1 MRKNKLLTVYAVLVF
16 AFLVIPLVIITI
28 TAFGGGSA
36 ITFPIESFSFKWFA
50 NVFALKSFRRS
61 FFTSLEVALLATLIA
76 LLVGVGGL
84 TAVSIVSAV
93 VFWIVAVFVLRR
105 MAKADPIMSR
115 VWLRHIKQQE
125 FYPAKAS
132 RWRAVGGFTC

>member
-1 MRKNKLLTVYAVLVF
+1 MSRPLPIHQSLHRHAHILGAERELVM
-16 AFLVIPLVIITI
+16 T
-28 TAFGGGSA
+28 SA
-36 ITFPIESFSFKWFA
+36 
-50 NVFALKSFRRS
+50 
-61 FFTSLEVALLATLIA
+61 LIA

-93 VFWIVAVFVLRR
+93 VFWIFAVFVLRR
-105 MAKADPIMSR
+105 MAKADTIMSR

-132 RWRAVGGFTC
+132 RWRAVGGVTC

>member
-1 MRKNKLLTVYAVLVF
+1 MSARLLPIHQSLHRHAHVLG
-16 AFLVIPLVIITI
+16 AERELVMT
-28 TAFGGGSA
+28 SA
-36 ITFPIESFSFKWFA
+36 
-50 NVFALKSFRRS
+50 
-61 FFTSLEVALLATLIA
+61 LIA

-84 TAVSIVSAV
+84 TVVSIVSAA
-93 VFWIVAVFVLRR
+93 VFWLVTLFALRR

-132 RWRAVGGFTC
+132 RWRPVGGFKC

>member
-1 MRKNKLLTVYAVLVF
+1 MSRTLPIHQSLHRHAHIMGAERELVM
-16 AFLVIPLVIITI
+16 VS
-28 TAFGGGSA
+28 G
-36 ITFPIESFSFKWFA
+36 
-50 NVFALKSFRRS
+50 
-61 FFTSLEVALLATLIA
+61 LIA

-84 TAVSIVSAV
+84 TAISVVSAV
-93 VFWIVAVFVLRR
+93 VFWIIAVFALRR

-132 RWRAVGGFTC
+132 RRRPVGGFKC

>member
-1 MRKNKLLTVYAVLVF
+1 MTARTLPIHQSLHRHAHVLG
-16 AFLVIPLVIITI
+16 AERELVMT
-28 TAFGGGSA
+28 SA
-36 ITFPIESFSFKWFA
+36 
-50 NVFALKSFRRS
+50 
-61 FFTSLEVALLATLIA
+61 LIA

-84 TAVSIVSAV
+84 TVVSIVYAA
-93 VFWIVAVFVLRR
+93 VFWLVTLFALRR

-132 RWRAVGGFTC
+132 RWRPVGGVRC

>member
-1 MRKNKLLTVYAVLVF
+1 MSRPLTIHQSLHRHAHVLG
-16 AFLVIPLVIITI
+16 AERELVM
-28 TAFGGGSA
+28 ASA
-36 ITFPIESFSFKWFA
+36 
-50 NVFALKSFRRS
+50 
-61 FFTSLEVALLATLIA
+61 LIA

-84 TAVSIVSAV
+84 TAVSIVSATG
-93 VFWIVAVFVLRR
+93 FWIAAVFALRH

-132 RWRAVGGFTC
+132 RWRSAGGFKC

>member
-1 MRKNKLLTVYAVLVF
+1 MSRPLPIHQSLHRHAHILGAERELVLTCA
-16 AFLVIPLVIITI
+16 
-28 TAFGGGSA
+28 
-36 ITFPIESFSFKWFA
+36 
-50 NVFALKSFRRS
+50 
-61 FFTSLEVALLATLIA
+61 LIA

-84 TAVSIVSAV
+84 TAVSVISAF
-93 VFWIVAVFVLRR
+93 VFWIASMFALRR

-132 RWRAVGGFTC
+132 RWRAVGGFKC